1 MKIIVLSLNNE
12 IGKKRRDLIN
22 YEYEWFKGNDKLEN
36 VPEEFIKKMNKM
48 YNISDNLF
56 KAKVCHFYG
65 YYQILKKIVSEEIDN
80 VIICE
85 DDAILKDTS
94 SIIDP
99 FNTNEILLMNSHLHH
114 PNSWKKDTKKYHH
127 DNILPLINNFKEG
140 INEIDYNKF
149 KWSCSACIYYPTH
162 QKCLE
167 LINEIDNSK
176 KITTFDLWV
185 SKKKIIK
192 NLIYP
197 SVFKIQDNGVSQ
209 IHKAAGLIDNYKTI
223 K

>member
-1 MKIIVLSLNNE
+1 MKIIVLSLGNE

-56 KAKVCHFYG
+56 KAKVCQFYG

-99 FNTNEILLMNSHLHH
+99 FKTDDILLLNSILHH
-114 PNSWKKDTKKYHH
+114 PTSWKKNTKKYHH

-140 INEIDYNKF
+140 INEIDYDKF
-149 KWSCSACIYYPTH
+149 KWSCCACIYYPTH

-176 KITTFDLWV
+176 KITTFDLWL
-185 SKKKIIK
+185 SKHKIVK

-209 IHKAAGLIDNYKTI
+209 IHKASGLIDNYKTI

>member
-1 MKIIVLSLNNE
+1 MKIIVLSLDNE

-56 KAKVCHFYG
+56 KAKVCQFYG

-85 DDAILKDTS
+85 DDAILKDKLPETFMPETT
-94 SIIDP
+94 D
-99 FNTNEILLMNSHLHH
+99 ILLLNSLLHH

-140 INEIDYNKF
+140 INQIDYNKF
-149 KWSCSACIYYPTH
+149 KWSCCACIYYPTH

-209 IHKAAGLIDNYKTI
+209 IHKASGLIDNYKTI

>member
-1 MKIIVLSLNNE
+1 MKIIVLSLDNE

-56 KAKVCHFYG
+56 KAKVCQFYG

-85 DDAILKDTS
+85 DDAILKDKLPETFMPETT
-94 SIIDP
+94 D
-99 FNTNEILLMNSHLHH
+99 ILLLNSLLHH

-140 INEIDYNKF
+140 INQIDYNKF
-149 KWSCSACIYYPTH
+149 KWSCCACIYYPTH